1 MNMFIVYGNDLNDI
15 IIEFVCNVLEPIY
28 NNSRRIIKNFS
39 IIGRLGVLRG
49 LVRFTFLLIFHHFSV
64 WFEWVYHSEKRV
76 EGYWVFQLHK
86 AQLIW
91 TNGFQICGPQIPC
104 VCVCVCVR
112 ESETVSDIVLIGIFS
127 ITFDCFP
134 FCSWIH
140 LKILNTIYSRS

>member
-64 WFEWVYHSEKRV
+64 WFE
-76 EGYWVFQLHK
+76 
-86 AQLIW
+86 
-91 TNGFQICGPQIPC
+91 
-104 VCVCVCVR
+104 
-112 ESETVSDIVLIGIFS
+112 
-127 ITFDCFP
+127 
-134 FCSWIH
+134 
-140 LKILNTIYSRS
+140 